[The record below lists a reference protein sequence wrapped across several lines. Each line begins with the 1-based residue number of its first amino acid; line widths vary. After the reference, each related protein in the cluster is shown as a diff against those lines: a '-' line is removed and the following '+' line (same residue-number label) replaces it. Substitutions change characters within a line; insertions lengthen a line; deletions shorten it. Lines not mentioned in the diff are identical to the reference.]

1 MKITNKVIQ
10 AIIIVLALLIAI
22 AAFGFCV
29 AGAVYLFWMIC
40 DITKAAAFGYCVLG
54 YIGCDLALC
63 LLYILTNIYYYF
75 KRKKSL
81 RNG

>member
-1 MKITNKVIQ
+1 MKMTNKVIQ
-10 AIIIVLALLIAI
+10 TIIIVLALLIAI

-54 YIGCDLALC
+54 YIGCDLVLC

-75 KRKKSL
+75 KRKRSL
-81 RNG
+81 